1 MRLVQAAGRR
11 VVLVKSS
18 IDTRYHSSRIVTHDG
33 HSKVLS
39 GSCGIM
45 FNNSPTALHQMFVP
59 CIMAL
64 QRSSAFR

>member
-1 MRLVQAAGRR
+1 MRLLQAAGRK

-39 GSCGIM
+39 SSHTTIFEIHTAFHLM
-45 FNNSPTALHQMFVP
+45 FGP
-59 CIMAL
+59 CKMAL
-64 QRSSAFR
+64 P